1 MAIEALLPKNISLGI
16 NQFCAGF
23 TKHTNCTN
31 MPFNISDILPEA
43 NNNISDDINKFVIS
57 KLKTLQYLEGIT
69 AKITSA
75 TFIGTFVSG
84 LVFLTVLA
92 ATLIF
97 CLFIKRSVANNLTKI
112 AICFLALLCCVPFA
126 IPMAILSYVGS
137 KIQESG
143 PIVTIEKGDAASLSI
158 GAFVCTIVI
167 LVLTSVILALQ
178 GEI

>member
-23 TKHTNCTN
+23 TNHTNCTN

-43 NNNISDDINKFVIS
+43 NNISDDIQKFVIN

-75 TFIGTFVSG
+75 TFIGAFVSG
-84 LVFLTVLA
+84 MVFLTVLA

-143 PIVTIEKGDAASLSI
+143 PIVTIEKGNAASLSI